1 MYQRKIG
8 KKETNMTFF
17 AILFSQGPT
26 SAFAREAPFILSIH
40 ASRSKLIICYF
51 DKRKEI
57 LIQAAL

>member
-1 MYQRKIG
+1 
-8 KKETNMTFF
+8 MTFF

-40 ASRSKLIICYF
+40 ASHSKLIICYF